1 MSWILR
7 PTNVLKVGGAVLVLL
22 GLIGIAGITS
32 TWDFFNLDTGEN
44 VGHIGLGVVGLAV
57 AFGTSDERIHRALV
71 IVLAIT
77 GLAFG
82 IGGFLLPSGGA
93 LVNGAFKTP
102 NFFGLANLEDPA
114 DNVLHLV
121 VGLWCAASVLTSRAP
136 AMAEVKARA

>member
-1 MSWILR
+1 MNWILR

-22 GLIGIAGITS
+22 GLIGLAGITS
-32 TWDFFNLDTGEN
+32 GWDFFNLDMGEN
-44 VGHIGLGVVGLAV
+44 VGHIALGVVGLAV
-57 AFGTSDERIHRALV
+57 AFGTSDERIHRGLV
-71 IVLAIT
+71 IVLAVT

-102 NFFGLANLEDPA
+102 NFFGLANLEDPS
-114 DNVLHLV
+114 DNILHLV

-136 AMAEVKARA
+136 AMAAVKA